1 MKNKIT
7 LLLLFIATTASAQL
21 ERFEGFWYSEGTT
34 YDTVITHDDRNDF
47 LRINT
52 FSFKDNTLV
61 AESIKSISENE
72 ITTIAVSEDGWNL
85 LVKYTIVNDT
95 IMKAALTGSATIT
108 LTYIKL
114 KD

>member
-7 LLLLFIATTASAQL
+7 LLLLFIATTVSAQL

-47 LRINT
+47 IRINT

-61 AESIKSISENE
+61 AESIKSVSDNE
-72 ITTIAVSEDGWNL
+72 INTIAVSEDGWNL
-85 LVKYTIVNDT
+85 LIKYSIVNDS
-95 IMKAALTGSATIT
+95 IMKAELTGSASIT
-108 LTYIKL
+108 LTYKKL
-114 KD
+114 KY